1 MSAVHRFHVLE
12 QQAGN
17 ILLSLGYEPMIVSDI
32 VRTSRYIP
40 YNLTARKELDDGTID
55 NVMVKLKISL
65 RPLVSLSD
73 AEEFCRDEMGRMKK
87 FFLQLPSGLL
97 ASRFEVWISIP
108 SRQFQQFEITRDG
121 IREILCRGEN
131 AGGDGGAV

>member
-1 MSAVHRFHVLE
+1 MSTVHRFHVLE

-73 AEEFCRDEMGRMKK
+73 AEEFCRDEIGRMKK